1 MGNICLIGRN
11 KENILYA
18 IMSLL
23 LGRVRKKQRLPLFHH
38 RRHSRLSL
46 AGVLLQVASRPELAA
61 TSGSGRGLARA
72 PGRRRRRWRR
82 RRKRRRRRR
91 RGRAAAVG
99 IDWRQRG
106 MAAAVD
112 ELTVEP
118 VLNYS
123 RTNQLGK
130 NTSLSSGISTHVGWE
145 KL

>member
-1 MGNICLIGRN
+1 MT
-11 KENILYA
+11 
-18 IMSLL
+18 
-23 LGRVRKKQRLPLFHH
+23 
-38 RRHSRLSL
+38 L
-46 AGVLLQVASRPELAA
+46 AGLLLQVASRPELAA

-72 PGRRRRRWRR
+72 PGRRRRRRRR

-91 RGRAAAVG
+91 WRAAAVG

-130 NTSLSSGISTHVGWE
+130 NSSLSSGISTHVGWE

>member
-1 MGNICLIGRN
+1 M
-11 KENILYA
+11 
-18 IMSLL
+18 
-23 LGRVRKKQRLPLFHH
+23 
-38 RRHSRLSL
+38 SL

-72 PGRRRRRWRR
+72 PGRR
-82 RRKRRRRRR
+82 RRRRRR

-130 NTSLSSGISTHVGWE
+130 NSSLSSGISTHVGRE

>member
-1 MGNICLIGRN
+1 MTLAG
-11 KENILYA
+11 
-18 IMSLL
+18 LL
-23 LGRVRKKQRLPLFHH
+23 LQL
-38 RRHSRLSL
+38 
-46 AGVLLQVASRPELAA
+46 ASRPELAA

-118 VLNYS
+118 VLNNS

-130 NTSLSSGISTHVGWE
+130 NTSLSSGISTHVGRE

>member
-1 MGNICLIGRN
+1 MT
-11 KENILYA
+11 
-18 IMSLL
+18 
-23 LGRVRKKQRLPLFHH
+23 
-38 RRHSRLSL
+38 L

-72 PGRRRRRWRR
+72 PGRRRRRRRR

-130 NTSLSSGISTHVGWE
+130 NSSLSSGISTHVGRE

>member
-1 MGNICLIGRN
+1 M
-11 KENILYA
+11 
-18 IMSLL
+18 
-23 LGRVRKKQRLPLFHH
+23 
-38 RRHSRLSL
+38 SL

-82 RRKRRRRRR
+82 RRKRRRRR

-130 NTSLSSGISTHVGWE
+130 NTSLSSGISTHVGRE

>member
-1 MGNICLIGRN
+1 M
-11 KENILYA
+11 
-18 IMSLL
+18 
-23 LGRVRKKQRLPLFHH
+23 
-38 RRHSRLSL
+38 SL

-72 PGRRRRRWRR
+72 PGRRRRRRRWRR

-130 NTSLSSGISTHVGWE
+130 NTSLSSGISTHVGRE